1 MEKLRPTKSYKGS
14 SKPHTIM
21 TNGEEVTV
29 TTEVHLGYNRP
40 EWTEKKRKSR
50 DRRCIDETTGNRCTK
65 KSCNDC
71 DIERAAQELEPKEKI
86 SPTISLE
93 KAIEDGFD
101 YAASRTTEEI
111 AAENFLMEAFEDA
124 IADMDAET
132 QDILRLF
139 VDLWPE
145 RAIKDE
151 VGCTL
156 YRVNSTIKKH
166 KPVLQERMAEVLG
179 RGN

>member
-14 SKPHTIM
+14 TKPHKIK

-29 TTEVHLGYNRP
+29 TTEVHLGFNRP
-40 EWTEKKRKSR
+40 NWAAKKRQSR
-50 DRRCIDETTGNRCTK
+50 DRRCIDETTGKRCTN
-65 KSCNDC
+65 KSCHDC
-71 DIERAAQELEPKEKI
+71 DTERAAQGLEPKEKT
-86 SPTISLE
+86 SPSVSLE

-111 AAENFLMEAFEDA
+111 AAENFLMDAFENA

-132 QDILRLF
+132 QDILRLY

-145 RAIKDE
+145 RAIRDE